1 MRDQVETPSASQI
14 QDRLGRQRCSRVRS
28 AAEATAIFA
37 VVAACAYVVLLG
49 QGAVKL
55 TPSEVVTV
63 LTGGGTAREI
73 AVVWDLRLPVALA
86 TLIVGAGL
94 GAAGAWTQTMSRNPL
109 ASPDILGVTSGA
121 SVAVVLGTVTARPAF
136 AEAVPEFWWRAG
148 LSLVGAAAVMV
159 LLVLLGGVGSG
170 TRIVLMGFALSLMF
184 HAAVSYLLLKA
195 ELLRAAEAQTW
206 LAGSTGFVR
215 ADALVPLLA
224 GLAPFVAL
232 GAWCARDLPLLA
244 HDDASAATLGVNVRA
259 RRAALLVAA
268 TGVSAVTV
276 SAVGPIGFVA
286 LIAPHLGRI
295 VARTPTPDPLVSAA
309 AGSALLSL
317 CAVVAGALPVAA
329 PVGAV
334 SAVIGGIALVVL
346 VFRATTRVS

>member
-1 MRDQVETPSASQI
+1 MREQEAAIPAAQLQGSLD
-14 QDRLGRQRCSRVRS
+14 RQRRSRTLAR
-28 AAEATAIFA
+28 ATATAVFA
-37 VVAACAYVVLLG
+37 VVAACAYIVLLG

-55 TPSEVVTV
+55 TPAEVFAV

-73 AVVWDLRLPVALA
+73 AVVWDLRLPVAAA
-86 TLIVGAGL
+86 TLIVGFGL

-136 AEAVPEFWWRAG
+136 AEAFPEFWWRAG
-148 LSLVGAAAVMV
+148 LALVGAAAVMV
-159 LLVLLGGVGSG
+159 LLTLLGGVGSG
-170 TRIVLMGFALSLMF
+170 TRIVLTGFALSLMF

-195 ELLRAAEAQTW
+195 EVLRAAEAQTW

-215 ADALVPLLA
+215 TDALIPLLA
-224 GLAPFVAL
+224 GLTPFAAL

-276 SAVGPIGFVA
+276 TAVGPIGFVA

-295 VARTPTPDPLVSAA
+295 VARTPTPDPMVSAA
-309 AGSALLSL
+309 AGAALLAV
-317 CAVVAGALPVAA
+317 CAVVAGALPVTA

-334 SAVIGGIALVVL
+334 SSVIGGVTLVGL
-346 VFRATTRVS
+346 VWSGTRKAG